1 MENVS
6 VAVVRIFSAMRS
18 CELLRTENA
27 WVVACSTV
35 CILAHTYWQTLPS
48 SSLEIHEARQE
59 EEQNAS
65 TTAAKIVATMDDAL
79 RRAHKA
85 NVELASKLRH
95 VQDELAGANARV
107 KLMEAALEARTR
119 GDETAG
125 ANQAIDATPL
135 QLDALEESDEQLN
148 PSQRITDADADATP
162 RDGESR
168 AKLRSRQVRIS
179 EEPEPDWLQEAAEVL
194 TPTRAAVQ
202 QWQARGTS

>member
-95 VQDELAGANARV
+95 VQDELAGA
-107 KLMEAALEARTR
+107 RTR